1 MLQNKSENE
10 SLFDD
15 ISWPEYYFD
24 MIQSVKKK
32 SKDKHTKF
40 GCIITGPGNEIRT
53 TGFNSFPRKLNDYV
67 PERYERPEKYF
78 WMVHAERNAI
88 FNAARMGT
96 PLDGCIAYI
105 NGLPCGDCAQGLI
118 QVGIQEVIYDAK
130 FWQEFVDSR
139 NKNSI
144 GQRSWLDD
152 IEKAIT
158 MLLECGVRVTPFTS

>member
-1 MLQNKSENE
+1 MSQGKSE
-10 SLFDD
+10 SVLLFDD

-24 MIQSVKKK
+24 MIKSVKKK

-53 TGFNSFPRKLNDYV
+53 TGFNSFPRKLNDHV

-118 QVGIQEVIYDAK
+118 QVGIKELIYNEKD
-130 FWQEFVDSR
+130 WLEFIESR
-139 NKNSI
+139 NNNSI

-152 IEKAIT
+152 IDKAVT
-158 MLLECGVRVTPFTS
+158 MLKECGVKITPFTS